1 MRTVGTAIP
10 AGLVALVLL
19 VLTPVLLIQ
28 PEAPSNDGLSVTTV
42 DVPPELVPV
51 LEAAAGTCSGVT
63 PALLAAQLDQES
75 GFNARAVS
83 PVGAQGVAQFMPETW
98 AAWGRDGN
106 GDGRADPFD
115 PADAIPAQAAFMC
128 ALLEQVAG
136 VPGDVVRLALAAYNA
151 GPGAVLSYGGVPPY
165 EETQTYVQAVMGRLL
180 TLAAPAAGL
189 PAGAPAGP
197 ETCSIDDPTSGGCLT
212 PRTYALLQHL
222 VNDVGIPIGQITC
235 WDRHAWN
242 PSSLHSRGRA
252 CDVMLTPGRWATGAD
267 RAYGD
272 ALAAHLT
279 ANADALQLGT
289 VIWYARS
296 WSSWRGTW
304 RPYGGGGVYDV
315 SSATGG
321 HGDHVHVDVR

>member
-1 MRTVGTAIP
+1 MRQVGPAVG

-19 VLTPVLLIQ
+19 VLTPVLLVAPQ
-28 PEAPSNDGLSVTTV
+28 APEGGGLSVTTV
-42 DVPPELVPV
+42 DVPPELAP
-51 LEAAAGTCSGVT
+51 LIEAAAGTCPGIT

-75 GFNARAVS
+75 GFNVRAVS
-83 PVGAQGVAQFMPETW
+83 PVGAQGVAQFMPDTW

-115 PADAIPAQAAFMC
+115 PADAIPTQAAFMC

-136 VPGDVVRLALAAYNA
+136 VPGDAVRLALAAYNA
-151 GPGAVLSYGGVPPY
+151 GPGAVLRHGGIPPY

-180 TLAAPAAGL
+180 TLAAPAAAL
-189 PAGAPAGP
+189 PVAAAGP

-212 PRTYALLQHL
+212 PRAYALLQHL
-222 VNDVGIPIGQITC
+222 VNDLGIPVRQVVC

-252 CDVMLTPGRWATGAD
+252 CDISITPGRWATGAD

-279 ANADALQLGT
+279 ANAAQLHVGT

-304 RPYGGGGVYDV
+304 RPYGGGGVYDPR
-315 SSATGG
+315 SATGG